1 MAGDPIYDTTDTRIR
16 WDDTTATD
24 YSEPTD
30 TTTDY
35 YTYTIVR
42 SHVEIQEAIEKK
54 VKELIRKASIQK
66 MKDNWA
72 QKPKHMKPIPL
83 RRPTHQLQN
92 ICFGG
97 RGWA

>member
-1 MAGDPIYDTTDTRIR
+1 MAGDPIYDTTYTSIR

-24 YSEPTD
+24 YAEPT

-42 SHVEIQEAIEKK
+42 SVDEIRESIEKK
-54 VKELIRKASIQK
+54 VKELIRKAVIQK
-66 MKDNWA
+66 MKDNWV
-72 QKPKHMKPIPL
+72 QKPKHMKPIPIM
-83 RRPTHQLQN
+83 RPSHQLKN